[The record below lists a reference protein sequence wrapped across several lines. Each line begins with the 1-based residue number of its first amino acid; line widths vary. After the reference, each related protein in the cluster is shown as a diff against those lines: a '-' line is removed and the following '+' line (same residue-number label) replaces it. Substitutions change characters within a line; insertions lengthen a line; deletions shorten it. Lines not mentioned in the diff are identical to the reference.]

1 MKTPDHINVDSLVQ
15 VKVLFRAD
23 WEIVRPYILLLFEPC
38 VPIHSPSQIARNT
51 ELTHTIDALSNL
63 K

>member
-1 MKTPDHINVDSLVQ
+1 MKAPDHINVDSLVQ
-15 VKVLFRAD
+15 VKILFRAD
-23 WEIVRPYILLLFEPC
+23 WEILRQYILLLFKPC
-38 VPIHSPSQIARNT
+38 VSMHSPSQIARNT